1 MYEVFLMDYFFKSF
15 TGRIRCQLSVVSCQ
29 WSVVSCRWS
38 VVGGQLSVV
47 SCRWSV
53 VGYFLLPIPYSLIDK
68 HSLLSSSVSR
78 S

>member
-15 TGRIRCQLSVVSCQ
+15 TGRIRCQLSM
-29 WSVVSCRWS
+29 VSCRWS
-38 VVGGQLSVV
+38 VVGGQL
-47 SCRWSV
+47 SV

-78 S
+78 F